1 MYICMNSSYKTCMF
15 ALYEL
20 KTVFCLG
27 AVARGKS
34 LFGDPAN
41 EIQELTGIIKQDIAK
56 LNSDIAYLQDVSLVN
71 IDMCTVRTYACMYVA
86 QSSYT
91 QGRIDDSLFLLLAS
105 VSFNAAN

>member
-1 MYICMNSSYKTCMF
+1 MF